1 MPLKQR
7 LPLQPSGLPVPVI
20 ELRQPFQPVEQVGDP
35 GGAEA
40 GFEAGVDLAA
50 FRGHFID
57 DPQALRREAQHHAAA
72 VGFAFAFH
80 FAIDNPIQTR
90 IRAWLKRRS
99 ARRGKAQPK
108 LGPVISID
116 G

>member
-1 MPLKQR
+1 MRK
-7 LPLQPSGLPVPVI
+7 PSKLVETAAMVSFSMFITNEVVRIAWFGAVNVLIAKFALPVAAQWG
-20 ELRQPFQPVEQVGDP
+20 LW
-35 GGAEA
+35 AL
-40 GFEAGVDLAA
+40 GV
-50 FRGHFID
+50 
-57 DPQALRREAQHHAAA
+57 AAA
-72 VGFAFAFH
+72 VAFAFAFH